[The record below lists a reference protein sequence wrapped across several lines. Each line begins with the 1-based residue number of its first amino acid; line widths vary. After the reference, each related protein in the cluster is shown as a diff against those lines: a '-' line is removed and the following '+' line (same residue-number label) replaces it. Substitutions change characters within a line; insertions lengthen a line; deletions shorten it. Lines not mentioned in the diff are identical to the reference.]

1 MVVRR
6 FWVVCVISIAAGVV
20 WAGRPL
26 VIDDA
31 DPVGTGEAE
40 IEAGVAYQG
49 VPDCRHWDYPVGIA
63 VGLVPGVEA
72 GMGFG
77 GQFEQREDVLGEP
90 GAGGDHS
97 THGVGD
103 LMAGAKW
110 QFTGECPLGARHA
123 LAPSVKLPT
132 ADEDKGL
139 GSGEADY
146 DLTWIASRSV
156 GEKAAIHLNAG
167 YSWIGG
173 PAEDVLHGGLAV
185 DIQLTP
191 SLQWVGETYV
201 EKESDPGAESA
212 AMVNTGVRWAFSEAI
227 TFDAAAGTKLCGDE
241 APDFIGTAGVTWLIG
256 GG

>member
-1 MVVRR
+1 MKKRL
-6 FWVVCVISIAAGVV
+6 FLVCVMSLGAGVV

-31 DPVGTGEAE
+31 EPVGRGDAE

-72 GMGFG
+72 ALGFG

-110 QFTGECPLGARHA
+110 QFVSECPLGARHA
-123 LAPSVKLPT
+123 LTPSVKLPT

-139 GSGEADY
+139 GSGQADY
-146 DLTWIASRSV
+146 DLTWIVSRSL
-156 GEKAAIHLNAG
+156 GEKAGIHLNAG
-167 YSWIGG
+167 YAWTGG
-173 PAEDVLHGGLAV
+173 PEEDVLHGGFAV
-185 DIQLTP
+185 EIHLTT
-191 SLQWVGETYV
+191 SVQWVGETYV
-201 EKESDPGAESA
+201 EKGRAPVAESSV
-212 AMVNTGVRWAFSEAI
+212 MVNTGVRWAFSGSI

-241 APDFIGTAGVTWLIG
+241 APDFTGTAGVTWLIG
-256 GG
+256 GS

>member
-1 MVVRR
+1 MMTKR
-6 FWVVCVISIAAGVV
+6 FFVECVMSIVAGVV

-31 DPVGTGEAE
+31 DPVGRGEAE

-49 VPDCRHWDYPVGIA
+49 VPECRHWDYPVGIA
-63 VGLVPGVEA
+63 VGLVQGVEA

-90 GAGGDHS
+90 GAGADHG

-110 QFTGECPLGARHA
+110 QFAHECPLGARHA

-132 ADEDKGL
+132 ADEDRGL

-146 DLTWIASRSV
+146 DLTWIASRSL
-156 GEKAAIHLNAG
+156 GEKAGIHLNAG

-173 PAEDVLHGGLAV
+173 SEKDVRHGGLAV

-191 SLQWVGETYV
+191 SVQWVGEAYV
-201 EKESDPGAESA
+201 EKERDSVAELS
-212 AMVNTGVRWAFSEAI
+212 AMVNTGIRWAFSEAI
-227 TFDAAAGTKLCGDE
+227 TVDTAAGTKLSGDE
-241 APDFIGTAGVTWLIG
+241 APDFTGTAGVTWLIG
-256 GG
+256 GS